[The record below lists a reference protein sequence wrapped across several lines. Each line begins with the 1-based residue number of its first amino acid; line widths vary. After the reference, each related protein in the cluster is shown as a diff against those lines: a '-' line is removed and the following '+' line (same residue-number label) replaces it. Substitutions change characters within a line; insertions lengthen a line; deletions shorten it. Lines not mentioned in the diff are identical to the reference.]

1 MNPADPSSAVYTIQ
15 ATILTWTTNNQ
26 SGHFKRAINAG
37 WTIGVGN
44 ISGIIASFIYPATQG
59 PKFIQGYSICLSF
72 MVLCGLTQ
80 AGFLW
85 RLRWENRKREMGGRD
100 YRLRD
105 PELKNMGDDD
115 PRFRFVY

>member
-1 MNPADPSSAVYTIQ
+1 
-15 ATILTWTTNNQ
+15 
-26 SGHFKRAINAG
+26 
-37 WTIGVGN
+37 
-44 ISGIIASFIYPATQG
+44 
-59 PKFIQGYSICLSF
+59 